1 MDTHIRSVREHRLD
15 REAGAIVYPVIS
27 RRSRGLSIGI
37 NFFPDQKLCSFDC
50 PYCEV
55 FPFTTDLRFS
65 LKAMEQGLRQL
76 AVSLKSGETGGIG
89 AVRDISFSG
98 NGEPTMHPD
107 FIPALELAAQL
118 RMELFPKA
126 KLVLITNGSGLLDPA
141 MADYLARSARNEC
154 KMVRQPAMKTPAG
167 VEPERGLLEI
177 WLKIDAGTEAW
188 YKKINRSAIP
198 FQALNEAINAFAVG
212 APFIIQTMIC
222 KIDGKLPP
230 QEEVSA
236 WEQRVRV
243 LLERALE
250 RAPQSDFKGG
260 QAQQGPQ
267 RVQLYGKARPAPE
280 DPLTEPA
287 AETYLIERRDS
298 LARALAPYSIPI
310 EVFP

>member
-37 NFFPDQKLCSFDC
+37 NLFPDQKLCSFDC

-126 KLVLITNGSGLLDPA
+126 KLVLITNGAGLLDPA
-141 MADYLARSARNEC
+141 MTDYLARSARNEC
-154 KMVRQPAMKTPAG
+154 KMVRQSAMKGSAG

-298 LARALAPYSIPI
+298 LAKALEPYSIPI